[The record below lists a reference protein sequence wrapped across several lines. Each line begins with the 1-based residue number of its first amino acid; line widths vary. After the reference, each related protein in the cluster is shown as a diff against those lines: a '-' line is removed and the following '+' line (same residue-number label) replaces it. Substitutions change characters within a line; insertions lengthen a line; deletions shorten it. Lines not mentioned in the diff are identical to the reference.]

1 MKNSKEIFQKIED
14 TKVWRENSLQTIL
27 KKYPKEG
34 KGLYRH
40 DELVKE
46 KGRYFSMWQA
56 QQRVKDWNINE

>member
-1 MKNSKEIFQKIED
+1 M
-14 TKVWRENSLQTIL
+14 ENKTVIVIAHRLSTIAGADTIL
-27 KKYPKEG
+27 VVD
-34 KGLYRH
+34 KGEIIEKGTH